1 MDSFLDQLM
10 ALATSQGWGVA
21 AGVLI
26 GMFGPRAAARLR
38 PIVARTPTPIDDM
51 ALSAV
56 EALCARHAPEI
67 ASMTAAELDKIVST
81 PVLVEL
87 VKLRKARINAAKAPQ
102 A

>member
-1 MDSFLDQLM
+1 MESALEQLF
-10 ALATSQGWGVA
+10 ALASSHGWGVA
-21 AGVLI
+21 AGVAI
-26 GMFGPRAAARLR
+26 GLLGPKAFALLR
-38 PIVARTPTPIDDM
+38 PIVKRTPTPIDDM

-67 ASMTAAELDKIVST
+67 AGMTAAELDKIIST

-87 VKLRKARINAAKAPQ
+87 VKLRKARIAAEKQ